1 MPRRFALSPG
11 PAFWLIGLLI
21 AAGILLWRGELVT
34 DLQGFTPEP
43 VTESGVA
50 LDPGGGPAGRIL
62 LIGIEGGD
70 SDTRADASDH
80 LVRVLRDDPTVAEI
94 RNGRL
99 DPDDPALD
107 FLLEHRY
114 LLSPEVTPERF
125 SVETLRAQLEERRE
139 DLGSAAPLMPRE
151 LIGRDPTGESLVV
164 LEQLGQAGGAGQRDR
179 HGVWVDPDRDRA
191 LLVLHSAADGMDL
204 DGQESLLK
212 ALDRAFAEYADDL
225 DLLVAGPAV
234 IAVESRGRIRG
245 EITVFSLAASLALA
259 TLLLVVFRHPHPV
272 WLAAVPLATGILAG
286 AAVVTLVF
294 GHLHGI
300 ALAFGIT
307 VLGIALD
314 YPLHLFAHGRQP
326 PSDGMHGV
334 ARELWPAIGLGA
346 GSTVLV
352 YALMAIT
359 GFSGMAQLGLFVLTG
374 VGVAA
379 ITTRWV
385 LPRLMPKTLQ
395 RDGVPPA
402 RLRVPTALTQPP
414 LTVRWVLAAAVL
426 GALVVIASTDPFP
439 WEDNLGALH
448 PVPQEHIDRDRELR
462 HALGLPDIRHA
473 LLITAPDP
481 ERALQTAEALNPGLE
496 DLRDQGTLTDYDH
509 AAQSLPSQTLQR
521 TRQDALPAADTLR
534 ERLDTALD
542 GLGFRADAFDPFLED
557 VARTRELEP
566 LTPETLPEGPLRQ
579 TTGTLLMP
587 DEERGDWTAWV
598 RLSSVEDATEVRQW
612 LQREPLA
619 DLPDLTEVSVQHI
632 DFLRASEDL
641 VIGFR
646 DQALERLALGVV
658 AVALLLLLVTRAPGR
673 SLRILTA
680 VGSGLI
686 LTVAAL
692 ILLGIP
698 LSLFHLIALLLI
710 VGLCLDYAVFFSRPL
725 KDKQARQ
732 LTAASVSICALS
744 TLAVFGLLAM
754 SSLPVLRAMGL
765 TVVLGVVFS
774 FLAAALLAQPPRSR
788 RTVVTNP

>member
-1 MPRRFALSPG
+1 MV
-11 PAFWLIGLLI
+11 WLLGLLV
-21 AAGILLWRGELVT
+21 AASILLWRGELVT

-43 VTESGVA
+43 VTEDGIA
-50 LDPGGGPAGRIL
+50 LDPGGGPAGQIL
-62 LIGIEGGD
+62 LLGIDGG
-70 SDTRADASDH
+70 SSQARADASDH
-80 LVRVLRDDPTVAEI
+80 LVQALHDHPAVGDI

-99 DPDDPALD
+99 DPDDPGLD
-107 FLLEHRY
+107 FVLEHRY

-125 SVETLRAQLEERRE
+125 SVEHLREQLEERRD
-139 DLGSAAPLMPRE
+139 DLGSAAPRMPRE

-164 LEQLGQAGGAGQRDR
+164 LEQLTQAGGGAQRDR
-179 HGVWVDPDRDRA
+179 HGVWVDGERDRA
-191 LLVLHSAADGMDL
+191 LLVLHSAAEGMDL

-212 ALDRAFAEYADDL
+212 ALDEAFADYADNL

-245 EITVFSLAASLALA
+245 EITAFSLAASLALA

-286 AAVVTLVF
+286 AAAVTLVF

-314 YPLHLFAHGRQP
+314 YPLHLFAHSRQSP
-326 PSDGMHGV
+326 GGGINTV
-334 ARELWPAIGLGA
+334 ARDLWPAIGLGA

-374 VGVAA
+374 VGIAA

-385 LPRLMPKTLQ
+385 LPRLMPEALQ

-402 RLRVPTALTQPP
+402 RLTVPAILAQPP
-414 LTVRWVLAAAVL
+414 VTARWVLAAAVL
-426 GALVVIASTDPFP
+426 GALVVIASADPFP

-448 PVPQEHIDRDRELR
+448 PVPQEHIERDRELR

-481 ERALQTAEALNPGLE
+481 EKALQGAEALNPGLAH
-496 DLRDQGTLTDYDH
+496 LRSREELTAYDH
-509 AAQSLPSQTLQR
+509 AAQALPSQALQQA
-521 TRQDALPAADTLR
+521 RQDALPTTDTLR
-534 ERLDTALD
+534 ERLHAALD
-542 GLGFRADAFDPFLED
+542 GLGFRADAFEPFLED
-557 VARTRELEP
+557 VARSRELEP
-566 LTPETLPEGPLRQ
+566 LAPETLPDGPLRGVMD
-579 TTGTLLMP
+579 TMLMP
-587 DEERGDWTAWV
+587 GEARGNWIAWV
-598 RLSSVEDATEVRQW
+598 RLSGVEDASELRRW
-612 LQREPLA
+612 LQQDPLA
-619 DLPDLTEVSVQHI
+619 DLPELVDVGVQHV

-641 VIGFR
+641 VSGFR

-680 VGSGLI
+680 VGSGLV

-692 ILLGIP
+692 ILFGIS

-725 KDKQARQ
+725 NDLQER
-732 LTAASVSICALS
+732 LRTATSVSICALS
-744 TLAVFGLLAM
+744 TVAVFGLLAM

-788 RTVVTNP
+788 RTVLHR